1 MYLKAFAV
9 APQAPDPA
17 AGVGKQKRRRKDG
30 LTQKA
35 AGAARV
41 EPPHCGTYRKDRT
54 MADQDNQTKPDT
66 TAALPLKADTGH
78 MPPTALRPAEV
89 ARPAHDLQAVSRP
102 SNLSSPEGKKLIV
115 GREIQLSG
123 NISACDKLVV
133 EGRVEAELQDCRQ
146 IEIASTGT
154 FKGSAAIDMA
164 EISGNFEGTLT
175 ARDIL
180 IVRSTGRITGT
191 VRFGKLEIER
201 GGEVVGDIGLCD
213 PAGDA

>member
-1 MYLKAFAV
+1 
-9 APQAPDPA
+9 
-17 AGVGKQKRRRKDG
+17 
-30 LTQKA
+30 
-35 AGAARV
+35 
-41 EPPHCGTYRKDRT
+41 
-54 MADQDNQTKPDT
+54 MADQNETTKIEPPS
-66 TAALPLKADTGH
+66 ALPLKSDTGAS
-78 MPPTALRPAEV
+78 PPAALRPAEI
-89 ARPAHDLQAVSRP
+89 ARPARDLHTPTARP
-102 SNLSSPEGKKLIV
+102 SNISNPEGKKLTV

-133 EGRVEAELQDCRQ
+133 EGRVEAELKDCRQ

-213 PAGDA
+213 DTTET

>member
-1 MYLKAFAV
+1 
-9 APQAPDPA
+9 
-17 AGVGKQKRRRKDG
+17 
-30 LTQKA
+30 
-35 AGAARV
+35 
-41 EPPHCGTYRKDRT
+41 
-54 MADQDNQTKPDT
+54 MADQNKTTKIEPPS
-66 TAALPLKADTGH
+66 ALPLKSDTGAS
-78 MPPTALRPAEV
+78 PPAALRPAEI
-89 ARPAHDLQAVSRP
+89 ARPARDLHTPAARP
-102 SNLSSPEGKKLIV
+102 SNISNPEGKKLTV

-133 EGRVEAELQDCRQ
+133 EGRVEAELKDCRQ

-213 PAGDA
+213 DTTET

>member
-1 MYLKAFAV
+1 
-9 APQAPDPA
+9 
-17 AGVGKQKRRRKDG
+17 
-30 LTQKA
+30 
-35 AGAARV
+35 
-41 EPPHCGTYRKDRT
+41 
-54 MADQDNQTKPDT
+54 MADQNNTMKADAP
-66 TAALPLKADTGH
+66 AALPLKSDTGGA
-78 MPPTALRPAEV
+78 PPTALRPAEV
-89 ARPAHDLQAVSRP
+89 ARPAHDLQGPGRP
-102 SNLSSPEGKKLIV
+102 TNLSNPEGKKLIV
-115 GREIQLSG
+115 GREIELSG

-133 EGRVEAELQDCRQ
+133 EGKVEAELRDCRQ
-146 IEIASTGT
+146 IEIAATGT

-164 EISGNFEGTLT
+164 EISGNFEGNLT

>member
-1 MYLKAFAV
+1 
-9 APQAPDPA
+9 
-17 AGVGKQKRRRKDG
+17 
-30 LTQKA
+30 
-35 AGAARV
+35 
-41 EPPHCGTYRKDRT
+41 
-54 MADQDNQTKPDT
+54 MADQEDQTKPET
-66 TAALPLKADTGH
+66 HAALPLKASAGSA
-78 MPPTALRPAEV
+78 PPNALRPAGV
-89 ARPAHDLQAVSRP
+89 PHPAHDLQAVSRP

-180 IVRSTGRITGT
+180 IVRSSGRITGT

-201 GGEVVGDIGLCD
+201 GGEVVGDIGLFD
-213 PAGDA
+213 PSSDA

>member
-1 MYLKAFAV
+1 
-9 APQAPDPA
+9 
-17 AGVGKQKRRRKDG
+17 
-30 LTQKA
+30 
-35 AGAARV
+35 
-41 EPPHCGTYRKDRT
+41 
-54 MADQDNQTKPDT
+54 MADQKNPIKTET
-66 TAALPLKADTGH
+66 SAALPLKADSGAT
-78 MPPTALRPAEV
+78 PPTTLRPAKV

-115 GREIQLSG
+115 GREIELSG

-146 IEIASTGT
+146 IEIAATGT

-180 IVRSTGRITGT
+180 IVRSTGRITGI

-213 PAGDA
+213 TPGDA

>member
-1 MYLKAFAV
+1 
-9 APQAPDPA
+9 
-17 AGVGKQKRRRKDG
+17 
-30 LTQKA
+30 
-35 AGAARV
+35 
-41 EPPHCGTYRKDRT
+41 
-54 MADQDNQTKPDT
+54 MADQNETTKIEPT
-66 TAALPLKADTGH
+66 SALPLKSDTGAS
-78 MPPTALRPAEV
+78 PPAALRPAEI
-89 ARPAHDLQAVSRP
+89 ARPARDLHTPAARP
-102 SNLSSPEGKKLIV
+102 SNISNPEGKKLTV

-133 EGRVEAELQDCRQ
+133 EGRVEAELKDCRQ

-213 PAGDA
+213 DTTET

>member
-1 MYLKAFAV
+1 MANQDETTKI
-9 APQAPDPA
+9 
-17 AGVGKQKRRRKDG
+17 
-30 LTQKA
+30 
-35 AGAARV
+35 
-41 EPPHCGTYRKDRT
+41 EPPS
-54 MADQDNQTKPDT
+54 
-66 TAALPLKADTGH
+66 ALPLKSDTGGS
-78 MPPTALRPAEV
+78 PPAALRPAEI
-89 ARPAHDLQAVSRP
+89 ARPARDLHTPAARP
-102 SNLSSPEGKKLIV
+102 SNISNPEGKKLIV

-133 EGRVEAELQDCRQ
+133 EGRVEAELKDCRQ

-180 IVRSTGRITGT
+180 IARSTGRITGT

-213 PAGDA
+213 DTSET

>member
-1 MYLKAFAV
+1 
-9 APQAPDPA
+9 
-17 AGVGKQKRRRKDG
+17 
-30 LTQKA
+30 
-35 AGAARV
+35 
-41 EPPHCGTYRKDRT
+41 
-54 MADQDNQTKPDT
+54 MADQNETTKIEPPS
-66 TAALPLKADTGH
+66 ALPLRSDTGAS
-78 MPPTALRPAEV
+78 PPAALRPAEI
-89 ARPAHDLQAVSRP
+89 ARPARDLHTPAARP
-102 SNLSSPEGKKLIV
+102 SNISNPEGKKLTV

-133 EGRVEAELQDCRQ
+133 EGRVEAELKDCRQ

-213 PAGDA
+213 DTTET

>member
-1 MYLKAFAV
+1 
-9 APQAPDPA
+9 
-17 AGVGKQKRRRKDG
+17 
-30 LTQKA
+30 
-35 AGAARV
+35 
-41 EPPHCGTYRKDRT
+41 
-54 MADQDNQTKPDT
+54 MADQNETTKTEPPS
-66 TAALPLKADTGH
+66 ALPLKSDTGAS
-78 MPPTALRPAEV
+78 PPAALRPAEI
-89 ARPAHDLQAVSRP
+89 ARPARDLHNPAARP
-102 SNLSSPEGKKLIV
+102 SNISNPEGKKLTV

-133 EGRVEAELQDCRQ
+133 EGRVEAELKDCRQ

-213 PAGDA
+213 DTTET

>member
-1 MYLKAFAV
+1 
-9 APQAPDPA
+9 
-17 AGVGKQKRRRKDG
+17 
-30 LTQKA
+30 
-35 AGAARV
+35 
-41 EPPHCGTYRKDRT
+41 
-54 MADQDNQTKPDT
+54 MADQNSTAKTEAP
-66 TAALPLKADTGH
+66 AALPLKAESNGA
-78 MPPTALRPAEV
+78 PPTALRPAEV
-89 ARPAHDLQAVSRP
+89 ARPAHDLQAASRP
-102 SNLSSPEGKKLIV
+102 SNLSNPEGKKLIV
-115 GREIQLSG
+115 GREIELSG

-133 EGRVEAELQDCRQ
+133 EGRVEAELEDCRQ

-201 GGEVVGDIGLCD
+201 GGEVVGDIGLCEIAD
-213 PAGDA
+213 DA

>member
-1 MYLKAFAV
+1 MRHLPERQDHGGPGQPDETRHHRGTAV
-9 APQAPDPA
+9 ESRYRPYAAAAP
-17 AGVGKQKRRRKDG
+17 
-30 LTQKA
+30 
-35 AGAARV
+35 
-41 EPPHCGTYRKDRT
+41 
-54 MADQDNQTKPDT
+54 
-66 TAALPLKADTGH
+66 
-78 MPPTALRPAEV
+78 PAEV

>member
-1 MYLKAFAV
+1 
-9 APQAPDPA
+9 
-17 AGVGKQKRRRKDG
+17 
-30 LTQKA
+30 
-35 AGAARV
+35 
-41 EPPHCGTYRKDRT
+41 
-54 MADQDNQTKPDT
+54 MADQNETTKIEPPS
-66 TAALPLKADTGH
+66 ALPLKSDTGAS
-78 MPPTALRPAEV
+78 PPAALRPAEI
-89 ARPAHDLQAVSRP
+89 ARPARDLHTPAARP
-102 SNLSSPEGKKLIV
+102 SNISNPEGKKLTV

-133 EGRVEAELQDCRQ
+133 EGRVEAELKDCRQ

-213 PAGDA
+213 DTTET

>member
-1 MYLKAFAV
+1 
-9 APQAPDPA
+9 
-17 AGVGKQKRRRKDG
+17 
-30 LTQKA
+30 
-35 AGAARV
+35 
-41 EPPHCGTYRKDRT
+41 
-54 MADQDNQTKPDT
+54 MADQNETTKIEPPS
-66 TAALPLKADTGH
+66 ALPLKSDTGAS
-78 MPPTALRPAEV
+78 PPAALRPAEI
-89 ARPAHDLQAVSRP
+89 ARPARDLHTPAARP
-102 SNLSSPEGKKLIV
+102 SNISNPEGKKLTV
-115 GREIQLSG
+115 GREIPLSG
-123 NISACDKLVV
+123 NISACDKLIV
-133 EGRVEAELQDCRQ
+133 EGRVEAELKDCRQ

-213 PAGDA
+213 DTTET

>member
-1 MYLKAFAV
+1 
-9 APQAPDPA
+9 
-17 AGVGKQKRRRKDG
+17 
-30 LTQKA
+30 
-35 AGAARV
+35 
-41 EPPHCGTYRKDRT
+41 
-54 MADQDNQTKPDT
+54 MADQNETTKTEPPS
-66 TAALPLKADTGH
+66 ALPLKSDTGAS
-78 MPPTALRPAEV
+78 PPAALRPAEI
-89 ARPAHDLQAVSRP
+89 ARPARDLHTPAARP
-102 SNLSSPEGKKLIV
+102 SNISNPEGKKLTV

-133 EGRVEAELQDCRQ
+133 EGRVEAELKDCRQ

-213 PAGDA
+213 DTTET

>member
-1 MYLKAFAV
+1 
-9 APQAPDPA
+9 
-17 AGVGKQKRRRKDG
+17 
-30 LTQKA
+30 
-35 AGAARV
+35 
-41 EPPHCGTYRKDRT
+41 
-54 MADQDNQTKPDT
+54 MADQDNTAKTEAP
-66 TAALPLKADTGH
+66 AALPLKAENNGA
-78 MPPTALRPAEV
+78 PPTALRPAEV
-89 ARPAHDLQAVSRP
+89 ARPAHDLQAASRP
-102 SNLSSPEGKKLIV
+102 SNLSNPEGKKLIV
-115 GREIQLSG
+115 GREIELVG

-201 GGEVVGDIGLCD
+201 GGEVVGDIGLCEIAD
-213 PAGDA
+213 DA

>member
-1 MYLKAFAV
+1 
-9 APQAPDPA
+9 
-17 AGVGKQKRRRKDG
+17 
-30 LTQKA
+30 
-35 AGAARV
+35 
-41 EPPHCGTYRKDRT
+41 
-54 MADQDNQTKPDT
+54 MADQNETTKIEPPS
-66 TAALPLKADTGH
+66 ALPLKSDTGAS
-78 MPPTALRPAEV
+78 PPAALRPAEI
-89 ARPAHDLQAVSRP
+89 ARPARDLHTPAARP
-102 SNLSSPEGKKLIV
+102 SNISNPEGKKLTV

-123 NISACDKLVV
+123 NISACDKLIV
-133 EGRVEAELQDCRQ
+133 EGRVEAELKDCRQ

-213 PAGDA
+213 DTTET